1 MLKLRGESKGA
12 LGDAY
17 QNRTASNF
25 VHSERMSMCTCVEV
39 N

>member
-1 MLKLRGESKGA
+1 MLKVRGESKGT

-17 QNRTASNF
+17 QNRSASNF
-25 VHSERMSMCTCVEV
+25 VHFCTCVEV